1 MGREV
6 FIIPL
11 GNNCFALPKEA
22 RRLEHRGSGGKEQSY
37 KAGHLLTP
45 VIPWQVGTLQK
56 VGCSSTE
63 EPLGGPGLPS
73 NLYRRRKA
81 GREPRNPESNVRWV
95 RTARNTRALPPG
107 ILLSQSISGN

>member
-1 MGREV
+1 MGARSSV
-6 FIIPL
+6 TRL
-11 GNNCFALPKEA
+11 GICLPQ
-22 RRLEHRGSGGKEQSY
+22 LF
-37 KAGHLLTP
+37 
-45 VIPWQVGTLQK
+45 PWQVGTLRK
-56 VGCSSTE
+56 VGCSSAD

-95 RTARNTRALPPG
+95 RTARNIRALPPA